1 MGTKEEMLELAKKQS
16 EALLDADIQAQ
27 DEAIQRGIDN
37 QMEVDALSA
46 SHNDALNAQKAYNEA
61 QYQNVGQI
69 IGDIQGKIDAAK
81 QKDETA
87 LKRERAFRYISGLG
101 DTLSSVA
108 NLVGTAHGAAN
119 QNQAYNSHAV
129 VQKAEEARK
138 ARKLEMDD
146 LTKRL
151 DEMTARQRDLRAAGT
166 LEAAK
171 LKAAQDKEMFQLQS
185 AQRKADEAAQR
196 YSDEKAHAAMREA
209 RQDFV
214 ADRAYNA
221 QQEQMKQTQ
230 ENWRKTYN
238 MQYAK
243 FQQEQKGNVYNI
255 TLADGEYNIPK
266 EKLTDA
272 NINRIFMMLPDAIRS
287 SVKGEAYTEYA
298 SDPDFPGA
306 APTRTTGF
314 KAPTVAQKLA
324 AIAAYADTDA
334 AVRSELAS
342 LAGTKS
348 GGNPYAGY
356 IRRP

>member
-1 MGTKEEMLELAKKQS
+1 MSTKDEMLELAKKQS
-16 EALLDADIQAQ
+16 EALLDADI
-27 DEAIQRGIDN
+27 EARGEDIQRGIDN
-37 QMEVDALSA
+37 KAEMDALSA
-46 SHNDALNAQKAYNEA
+46 SHTDALNAQKAYNDA
-61 QYQNVGQI
+61 QYKNVGQI
-69 IGDIQGKIDAAK
+69 IGDIQTKINAAK
-81 QKDETA
+81 QTDEAA
-87 LKRERAFRYISGLG
+87 LRRENAFRYISGLG
-101 DTLSSVA
+101 DTLASVA

-119 QNQAYNSHAV
+119 QNQKYNSHAV

-138 ARKLEMDD
+138 ARKIEMDD
-146 LTKRL
+146 LSKRL
-151 DEMTARQRDLRAAGT
+151 DEMTARQRDLRAAGS

-171 LKAAQDKEMFQLQS
+171 MKAAQDKEMLQLQS
-185 AQRKADEAAQR
+185 AQRKEDEAARR
-196 YSDEKAHAAMREA
+196 YNEDKAHTAMREA

-221 QQEQMKQTQ
+221 QQEQAKQTQ
-230 ENWRKTYN
+230 ENWQKTYN
-238 MQYAK
+238 LQYQK
-243 FQQEQKGNVYNI
+243 FQQEQKSNVYNI
-255 TLADGEYNIPK
+255 TLKDGEYNIPK

-298 SDPDFPGA
+298 SDPDLPGA

-314 KAPTVAQKLA
+314 KAPTAAQKLA

-342 LAGTKS
+342 LAGKKS
-348 GGNPYAGY
+348 GNPYAGY